1 MLDWSYWILFYNP
14 RQLKLAQ
21 QVFTGNTICLL
32 IIIIGLLVII
42 IGWLII
48 IIGLLVIIIGWLII
62 NIGWLRV
69 RIHLMLRPVA
79 KSRLGSVCRLRLG
92 SVCRL
97 RLGSAAQYMFAW
109 NSKFVPERTSK
120 ETRNSSCCTIALNKN
135 IYIKTGKIDN
145 ETICVFSKKIA
156 WFTGHLFPEGPDVV
170 DLRVDNTNSLSS

>member
-48 IIGLLVIIIGWLII
+48 

-79 KSRLGSVCRLRLG
+79 KSRLG